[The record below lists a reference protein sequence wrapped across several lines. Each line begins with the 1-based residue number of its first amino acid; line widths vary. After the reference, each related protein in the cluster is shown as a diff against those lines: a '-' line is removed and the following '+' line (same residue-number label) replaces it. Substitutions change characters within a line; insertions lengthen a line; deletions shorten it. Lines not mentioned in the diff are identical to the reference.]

1 MKFPMKFFSLLPLA
15 LGLLAWHG
23 MARADDVYVI
33 ARGEVHPGRHE
44 DQGMQLLQLALEAS
58 KPEYGPYQ
66 LSLSPTPLQHKR
78 LLLEM
83 VTGQTVNVSVQMT
96 NKELEKN
103 LTPIRIPVDKGL
115 ASFRISLIDGRRQDE
130 FSRITSL
137 PQLQQLA
144 AGVGE
149 QWTLRDVYAQN
160 GLRIVTGSNYA
171 GLFGMLMAKRFD
183 YLPRSIEEALREL
196 PEQEPSY
203 PQMAIEQSF
212 ALYAPVPRYFFVSPT
227 EPRLAKRLLAGME
240 KIIANGEFDRYFA
253 NYYGPMIA
261 KAGLCKRTIFKMDDP
276 DLSAETPLKRSQLW
290 FDPFSAAG
298 RKLACHG
305 AKPAPEKIGAH

>member
-1 MKFPMKFFSLLPLA
+1 MNIPRKLFSALSLA
-15 LGLLAWHG
+15 LELLAWHG
-23 MARADDVYVI
+23 MACADDVYVI
-33 ARGEVHPGRHE
+33 ARGEMHPGRHE

-58 KPEYGPYQ
+58 KPEYGPYR

-83 VTGQTVNVSVQMT
+83 VTGQTINVSVQMT
-96 NKELEKN
+96 NKDLEQS

-130 FSRITSL
+130 FTGIKSL

-149 QWTLRDVYAQN
+149 QWTLRDVYAEN

-183 YLPRSIEEALREL
+183 YLPRS
-196 PEQEPSY
+196 
-203 PQMAIEQSF
+203 
-212 ALYAPVPRYFFVSPT
+212 
-227 EPRLAKRLLAGME
+227 
-240 KIIANGEFDRYFA
+240 
-253 NYYGPMIA
+253 
-261 KAGLCKRTIFKMDDP
+261 
-276 DLSAETPLKRSQLW
+276 
-290 FDPFSAAG
+290 
-298 RKLACHG
+298 
-305 AKPAPEKIGAH
+305 